1 MNTLKQSIRLAGA
14 IRTHPANRGRRLRAV
29 LRGIAWQIDK
39 RLRGRA
45 WVVPFHG
52 LRLKCFPDSTSSSA
66 VIYFNGLPD
75 FWEMSFVLAYL
86 RPGDQV
92 LDVGANVGVYTLLA
106 ASRVGEQGSV
116 DALEPSAATAAR
128 IEQQRDLNR
137 LTNVRVHRFAA
148 SDRSGTA
155 AFGYSAEDA
164 TMHLCRQTEARR
176 AGTLVQ
182 TIRLDELNPDKRYAF
197 GKMDIE
203 GAEPLAL
210 RGAPARLRQANPP
223 VWLLEMAGYSRLY
236 GVSSDELVAYL
247 ADAGYRTAV
256 YDPTA
261 RVLRYNDRPWT
272 LGQQNI
278 LAVSRDK
285 AQEIAAR
292 LR

>member
-1 MNTLKQSIRLAGA
+1 MNALTQSIRLAGA
-14 IRTHPANRGRRLRAV
+14 IWTHPANRGRRLRAV
-29 LRGIAWQIDK
+29 LRGVAWQIDK

-52 LRLKCFPDSTSSSA
+52 LKLKCFPDSTSSSA

-75 FWEMSFVLAYL
+75 FWEMSFVLTYL
-86 RPGDQV
+86 RAGDQV

-106 ASRVGEQGSV
+106 ASRVGDTGSV
-116 DALEPSAATAAR
+116 DALEPQEAAAAR
-128 IEQQRDLNR
+128 IEEQCSLNG
-137 LTNVRVHRFAA
+137 LKNVRVHRFAA
-148 SDRSGTA
+148 GDRSETA
-155 AFGYSAEDA
+155 SFGYSEESS
-164 TMHLCRQTEARR
+164 TMHLRRESEARR
-176 AGTLVQ
+176 EGTLVQ

-210 RGAPARLRQANPP
+210 RGATERLRSGNPP
-223 VWLLEMAGYSRLY
+223 VWLLELAGYSQLY

-256 YDPTA
+256 YDPEA
-261 RVLRYNDRPWT
+261 RVLRYTDQPWT

-278 LAVSRDK
+278 LAISRDK